1 MDRAQWEIR
10 DQGDLQAQVENGG
23 CLAQWDPLDLLAL
36 LDPQVLLVA
45 VGLQGLMEILAARE
59 LQDLL
64 ERTDEMDSRVTRE
77 VLVFA
82 VNLDNLVLRDLLDN
96 QEW

>member
-1 MDRAQWEIR
+1 M
-10 DQGDLQAQVENGG
+10 
-23 CLAQWDPLDLLAL
+23 
-36 LDPQVLLVA
+36 DPQVLVVA
-45 VGLQGLMEILAARE
+45 VGLQGMMEILAERE

-64 ERTDEMDSRVTRE
+64 ERMDEMDSRVTRE
-77 VLVFA
+77 VLVFV